1 MVPRDTRRLTSSTRV
16 AASARSPPL
25 PLSKAKSLYDASGL
39 LRYPYTESQPRR
51 CGAGAEGTY
60 QSRGAGG
67 HRRRGAKSPNAPRRG
82 GRRGRGSRG
91 IGRGGLPDHGR
102 LAAWTGKRSD
112 TFLRW
117 SRATGP
123 ARCRP
128 QKSSS
133 RRLAIDCEE
142 PSRLGGR
149 TPPFYAISATKTVM
163 SSACGALA
171 TKVVISLSSSTTRS
185 LAFFMHRG

>member
-1 MVPRDTRRLTSSTRV
+1 MTPAALRHRRGSLR
-16 AASARSPPL
+16 PP
-25 PLSKAKSLYDASGL
+25 D
-39 LRYPYTESQPRR
+39 PRR
-51 CGAGAEGTY
+51 CPYRKRRAYTMPPVFFGTPTPNRSLAGVAPAPKALIRVGVPEATAGVALNRPTRHAEE
-60 QSRGAGG
+60 AG
-67 HRRRGAKSPNAPRRG
+67 
-82 GRRGRGSRG
+82 GRGSRG